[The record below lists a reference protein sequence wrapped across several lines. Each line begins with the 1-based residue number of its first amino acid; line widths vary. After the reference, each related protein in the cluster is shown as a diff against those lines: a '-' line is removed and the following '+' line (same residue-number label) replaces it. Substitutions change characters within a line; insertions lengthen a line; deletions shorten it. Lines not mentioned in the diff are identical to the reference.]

1 MFTNKK
7 LFRNSCKLVLC
18 AVLLSTLFCCNG
30 YKSDE
35 MYTIEECKKFK
46 KGDTIYTRELH
57 TIKKQIVEKNVVDKE
72 LLELRNTEYTW
83 SKEILEY
90 DDIRFK

>member
-7 LFRNSCKLVLC
+7 LFSNACKLVLC
-18 AVLLSTLFCCNG
+18 TVLLSTLFSCNG

-35 MYTIEECKKFK
+35 LYTIEECRNLK
-46 KGDTIYTRELH
+46 KGDTIYTRECY

-72 LLELRNTEYTW
+72 LLELRDLEYTW
-83 SKEILEY
+83 SKEILKY
-90 DDIRFK
+90 DDVRFK